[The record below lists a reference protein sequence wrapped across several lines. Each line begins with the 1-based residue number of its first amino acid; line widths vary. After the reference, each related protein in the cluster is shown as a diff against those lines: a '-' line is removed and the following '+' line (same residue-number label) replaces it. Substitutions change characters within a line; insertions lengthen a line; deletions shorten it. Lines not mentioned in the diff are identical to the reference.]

1 MHESINIVATP
12 IAQLGFAGFSIVLLV
27 FLAWLVKRLL
37 AVIEKNTEV
46 IKESVSAIHSLHEEV
61 GEIKGTV
68 GEVRDKLLSRP
79 CIARYE

>member
-1 MHESINIVATP
+1 
-12 IAQLGFAGFSIVLLV
+12 
-27 FLAWLVKRLL
+27 
-37 AVIEKNTEV
+37 VIEKNTEV